1 MRAVGFTAFGGPEVM
16 RVLDLPEP
24 HAGPGQVRIK
34 VQAADINPSDI
45 AYRSGLISKLMPE
58 AFPASGAYVV
68 GWDAAG
74 VIDEVGEGV
83 RPELTVGT
91 SALALLVPRSTLG
104 AQAEYVVAPAESVV
118 RAPRGVEPAAASTLL
133 MNGVSAWHAVEL
145 LELAPGAT
153 VAVIGAAGAV
163 GGYAVQLAKAAG
175 LTVIAD
181 AAERDRDLVAA
192 LGADHLVPRGDGFVD
207 AVLRLRPDGVDGLI
221 DTAQFTRASDAAV
234 RDGAVI
240 ATLRPAADTATDRG
254 LRSRV
259 VNVVENSGDTGVLT
273 ALCDHVE
280 SGVLTLR
287 VAATFALEEAAQ
299 AHAFMEAGGVRG
311 RPVLVF

>member
-1 MRAVGFTAFGGPEVM
+1 MRAVGFTEFGGPEVM
-16 RVLDLPEP
+16 RVLELPEP

-34 VQAADINPSDI
+34 VGAADINPSDI
-45 AYRSGLISKLMPE
+45 AFRSGVIRKLMPG
-58 AFPASGAYVV
+58 AFPASDAYVV

-91 SALALLVPRSTLG
+91 PALALVVPRLALG
-104 AQAEYVVAPAESVV
+104 AQAEYLVAPAESVV
-118 RAPRGVEPAAASTLL
+118 RAPQGIELAAASTLL

-145 LELAPGAT
+145 LEVTPGAT
-153 VAVIGAAGAV
+153 VAVIGASGAV
-163 GGYAVQLAKAAG
+163 GGYAVQLARAAG

-192 LGADHLVPRGDGFVD
+192 LGADHVVPRGDGFVE
-207 AVLRLRPDGVDGLI
+207 AVLRLRPNGVDGLI
-221 DTAQFTRASDAAV
+221 DTAQFTGASAAAV

-240 ATLRPAADTATDRG
+240 ATLRPAVNAATDRG
-254 LRSRV
+254 VRSGD
-259 VNVVENSGDTGVLT
+259 VNVIKYSGDTSVLNT
-273 ALCDHVE
+273 LRDHAE

-287 VAATFALEEAAQ
+287 VAATFAPEEAAQ
-299 AHAFMEAGGVRG
+299 AHAFLEAGGVRG
-311 RPVLVF
+311 RPVIVF

>member
-1 MRAVGFTAFGGPEVM
+1 M
-16 RVLDLPEP
+16 RVLELPEP
-24 HAGPGQVRIK
+24 HAGPGHVRIK
-34 VQAADINPSDI
+34 VAAADINPSDI
-45 AYRSGLISKLMPE
+45 VYRSGAIQKLMPE
-58 AFPASGAYVV
+58 AFPVSDAYVV

-74 VIDEVGEGV
+74 VIDEVGDGV

-91 SALALLVPRSTLG
+91 SALALVVPRLTLG

-133 MNGVSAWHAVEL
+133 MNGVSAWHALEL
-145 LELAPGAT
+145 LEVAPGAT

-181 AAERDRDLVAA
+181 AAEGDRDLVAA
-192 LGADHLVPRGDGFVD
+192 LGADHLVPRGDGFAD

-221 DTAQFTRASDAAV
+221 DTAQFTGASGAAV

-240 ATLRPAADTATDRG
+240 ATLRPAADAAADRG
-254 LRSRV
+254 LRSRD
-259 VNVVENSGDTGVLT
+259 VNVIENSGDTSVLT
-273 ALCDHVE
+273 TLRDHAE

-287 VAATFALEEAAQ
+287 VAATFAPDEVAQ
-299 AHAFMEAGGVRG
+299 AHASMEAGGVRG
-311 RPVLVF
+311 RPVIVF